1 MLDSKALFEYSN
13 DIKDVQKGV
22 EEYDSRKKRKV
33 LIVFD
38 DIIAVMIGNK
48 KLQPLL
54 LLSIYLK
61 LKNYINVQ

>member
-13 DIKDVQKGV
+13 DIKDVWKGV

-61 LKNYINVQ
+61 LKNYINI

>member
-61 LKNYINVQ
+61 LKNYINIQ